1 MEMEERKPASTFISK
16 TDTECPVCGHI
27 FRKEEM
33 MTGGG
38 RLNAGDLTTELR
50 RLYIPSKK
58 YGEINP
64 LIYYI
69 TVCPQCF
76 YAANNTDFSEVNDEM
91 KEKINLETEE
101 RETELLKILPG
112 LDFSASRSLIEGVAS
127 YYYAMKA
134 ANHFPKS
141 MSPSIKSG
149 IYSLRAAWLCNDLH
163 AKNPSENYD
172 YLASLFYR
180 KARFFYVQAIAGEQD
195 GSETM
200 SGLKNL
206 GPDLDKNYGY
216 DGALYMT
223 AYLEYKFCPPDDPA
237 ARAASLAN
245 AKKTIA
251 RIFGMGK
258 ASKNKPAAIL
268 DNSKDLFDKI
278 KTELKEADE

>member
-1 MEMEERKPASTFISK
+1 MEEKKLVSTFIAK
-16 TDTECPVCGHI
+16 TDTECPVCGHL

-38 RLNAGDLTTELR
+38 RLNAGDLTNELR

-69 TVCPQCF
+69 TICPHCF
-76 YAANNTDFSEVNDEM
+76 YAANNADFSEISDTI
-91 KEKINLETEE
+91 KEKIALEREE

-127 YYYAMKA
+127 YYYALKA
-134 ANHFPKS
+134 VDSFPAS
-141 MSPSIKSG
+141 MSPSIKGG

-172 YLASLFYR
+172 YLASIFYR
-180 KARFFYVQAIAGEQD
+180 KSRFYYLQAIAGEQD

-216 DGALYMT
+216 DGVLYI
-223 AYLEYKFCPPDDPA
+223 AAFLEYKFCSTEDPHK
-237 ARAASLAN
+237 RKASLEN

-268 DNSKDLFDKI
+268 ENSKILFEKI
-278 KTELKEADE
+278 KNELKEFDE

>member
-1 MEMEERKPASTFISK
+1 MEDKKPASTFISK
-16 TDTECPVCGHI
+16 TETECPVCGHM

-69 TVCPQCF
+69 TVCPRCF
-76 YAANNTDFSEVNDEM
+76 FAANSTDFTEINSEV

-101 RETELLKILPG
+101 RETELLKLLPG
-112 LDFSASRSLIEGVAS
+112 LDFTASRSLKEGVAS
-127 YYYAMKA
+127 YYYAMRA
-134 ANHFPKS
+134 ANHFPS
-141 MSPSIKSG
+141 LMSPSIKSG
-149 IYSLRAAWLCNDLH
+149 IYALRAAWLCNDLH
-163 AKNPSENYD
+163 AKKPSENYD
-172 YLASLFYR
+172 YLASVFYR
-180 KARFFYVQAIAGEQD
+180 KARFFYIQAIAGEQD

-216 DGALYMT
+216 DGALYIT
-223 AYLEYKFCPPDDPA
+223 AYLEYKFCPVDDQE
-237 ARAASLAN
+237 RRKASLET

-268 DNSKDLFDKI
+268 DNSKELFDKI
-278 KTELKEADE
+278 KTELKEFDE